1 MFFLP
6 HYSGLGTGERLE
18 GWVLVVASQCKL
30 TVNEKDL
37 YMFSLLVNLPSE
49 AFSWQEEGVC
59 FYYITAAPWGL
70 EEKKR
75 LFYPFSTQ
83 KTQLT
88 HTRAHVHTSH
98 SHTTRAHVPQTQT
111 CASSTCTPST
121 HTHTPHKHHMHAR
134 HTHTPH
140 VLTNTPYSFLPP
152 CFQEG
157 VTCQVSRGRPVPSR
171 PHCFVDVDFW
181 YTLALWSGMKKTRKI
196 SGLNKVRPLDCGF
209 IFCWFV
215 WSIVNLS
222 IARYT
227 HITIRAKLNA
237 FWKIFSDLP

>member
-49 AFSWQEEGVC
+49 TFSWQEEGVC

-121 HTHTPHKHHMHAR
+121 HTHTPHINITRTHA
-134 HTHTPH
+134 THTLHTCSQTHP
-140 VLTNTPYSFLPP
+140 TPSFLPASRRVWP
-152 CFQEG
+152 VKFLEG
-157 VTCQVSRGRPVPSR
+157 GQFPPGHTALSMLTS
-171 PHCFVDVDFW
+171 D
-181 YTLALWSGMKKTRKI
+181 TLWPYGVGWRKL
-196 SGLNKVRPLDCGF
+196 GKFP
-209 IFCWFV
+209 
-215 WSIVNLS
+215 
-222 IARYT
+222 A
-227 HITIRAKLNA
+227 
-237 FWKIFSDLP
+237 